1 MSAVALPVSF
11 AVPAG
16 ATDVVGVGNS
26 AHDNHCTNRGGSVA
40 SAATA
45 YAAGVVSALTAAV
58 PLSIPTNQCG
68 GLGAPLIDQQSD
80 NVVQCGGAIGAPQC
94 AGNNFQSGGSFG
106 GDIVSG
112 GGALG

>member
-1 MSAVALPVSF
+1 MSAVVLPLSF
-11 AVPAG
+11 AAPAG

-26 AHDNHCTNRGGSVA
+26 AHDNHCTNRGRSVA

-45 YAAGVVSALTAAV
+45 YAAGVVSALTADV

-68 GLGAPLIDQQSD
+68 GLGAPLVDQEVQ
-80 NVVQCGGAIGAPQC
+80 NIANCTGVVGASQC
-94 AGNNFQSGGSFG
+94 AGNNFQSGGSFSG
-106 GDIVSG
+106 GAVSG